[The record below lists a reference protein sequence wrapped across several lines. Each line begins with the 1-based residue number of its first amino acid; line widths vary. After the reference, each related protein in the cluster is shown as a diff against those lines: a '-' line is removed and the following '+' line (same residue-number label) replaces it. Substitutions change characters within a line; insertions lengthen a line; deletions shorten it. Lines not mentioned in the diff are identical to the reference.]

1 METTEQKTAKTVLEE
16 PVSIEIGGRTYRVP
30 QPTTAT
36 LILVSANISRMP
48 RIAMDEPSKV
58 MTTTLHVA
66 KDCAPLGDILAILIV
81 GARGLRGSG
90 VLGWW
95 KRRRI
100 KRLAARLLE
109 EATPKELATATYQL
123 LSRTQIADF
132 FGLTA
137 FLSEVNLT
145 KETKAG
151 TTASGQ

>member
-1 METTEQKTAKTVLEE
+1 METTEQKTARTVLEE
-16 PVSIEIGGRTYRVP
+16 PVSIAIAGRRYSVP
-30 QPTTAT
+30 QPTCAT

-48 RIAMDEPSKV
+48 RIGMDEPGKV
-58 MTTTLHVA
+58 MTSTLHVA

-81 GARGLRGSG
+81 GAKGLRDKG
-90 VLGWW
+90 VVGWW
-95 KRRRI
+95 KRRRV

-109 EATPKELATATYQL
+109 EATPKELTAATYQL
-123 LSRTQIADF
+123 LSRAQIADF